1 MRSSFLISGSLL
13 TICFVFGGCNPI
25 KGKES
30 AEAAVKQFHEQL
42 NKGDFKGIYA
52 ATEADFKKASSEK
65 DFVALLDAVH
75 RKLGLVQS
83 SEPNGWR
90 INATGHVNVVL
101 AYKTKF
107 AEGDGV
113 ETFNYQVEGEKAVLV
128 GYNIASNALITK

>member
-1 MRSSFLISGSLL
+1 MKSFLPVSLL
-13 TICFVFGGCNPI
+13 LACFALIGCNPV
-25 KGKES
+25 KAKAS
-30 AEAAVKQFHEQL
+30 AEAAVKEFHEQL

-52 ATEADFKKASSEK
+52 AAHADLKQASTEK

-90 INATGHVNVVL
+90 VNATGHVNVVL

-113 ETFNYQVEGEKAVLV
+113 ETFNYQIEGEKAVLV
-128 GYNIASNALITK
+128 GYNISSNALITK